1 MAHEGRRMPM
11 RALGELTATD
21 FAAAGSPDSS
31 AAKRPVQAKGEN
43 TWLGA
48 AASGA
53 PVTFALVVSLC

>member
-1 MAHEGRRMPM
+1 MPM